1 MKEFKI
7 TSNLIDSQTIG
18 DNSGIGARSVFEG
31 TVRDTNNGHDVKKLE
46 YECYESLA
54 IKEGNKILGEAIEK
68 FGLIDAFC
76 IHRIGTLEV
85 GETAVIVVAT
95 SGHRDEA
102 FKMCRYILEE
112 IKHHSPIWKK
122 EHYIEGNEEWLP
134 GYSLRPKEE
143 IK

>member
-18 DNSGIGARSVFEG
+18 ENSGIGARSVFEG
-31 TVRDTNNGHDVKKLE
+31 TVRDTNDGHDVTKLE
-46 YECYESLA
+46 YECYEPLA
-54 IKEGNKILGEAIEK
+54 MKEGNKILAEAIKK

-102 FKMCRYILEE
+102 FKGCRYIIDEV
-112 IKHHSPIWKK
+112 KCRVPIWKK
-122 EHYIEGNEEWLP
+122 EHYQDGATEW
-134 GYSLRPKEE
+134 
-143 IK
+143 IKGAG

>member
-7 TSNLIDSQTIG
+7 TSNLIHSQTIG
-18 DNSGIGARSVFEG
+18 ENSGIGARSVFEG
-31 TVRDTNNGHDVKKLE
+31 TVRDTNDGHDVIKLE

-76 IHRIGTLEV
+76 IHRIGTLEI

-102 FKMCRYILEE
+102 FKGCRYIIDEV
-112 IKHHSPIWKK
+112 KCRVPIWKK
-122 EHYIEGNEEWLP
+122 EHYQDGETEWLK
-134 GYSLRPKEE
+134 GAG
-143 IK
+143 

>member
-18 DNSGIGARSVFEG
+18 ENSGIGARSVFEG
-31 TVRDTNNGHDVKKLE
+31 TVRDTNNGHDVRKLE

-95 SGHRDEA
+95 SGHRNEA
-102 FKMCRYILEE
+102 FKGCRYIIDEV
-112 IKHHSPIWKK
+112 KSRVPIWKK
-122 EHYIEGNEEWLP
+122 EHYQDGATEW
-134 GYSLRPKEE
+134 
-143 IK
+143 IKGAG

>member
-7 TSNLIDSQTIG
+7 TSNLIGSQTIG
-18 DNSGIGARSVFEG
+18 ENSGIGARSVFEG
-31 TVRDTNNGHDVKKLE
+31 TVRDTNDGHDVKKLE

-102 FKMCRYILEE
+102 FKGCRYIIDEV
-112 IKHHSPIWKK
+112 KCRVPIWKK
-122 EHYIEGNEEWLP
+122 EHYQDGETEWLK
-134 GYSLRPKEE
+134 GAG
-143 IK
+143 

>member
-7 TSNLIDSQTIG
+7 TSNLIHSQTIG
-18 DNSGIGARSVFEG
+18 ENSGIGARSVFEG
-31 TVRDTNNGHDVKKLE
+31 TVRDTNDGHDVTKLE
-46 YECYESLA
+46 YECYKSLA

-76 IHRIGTLEV
+76 IHRIGTLEI

-102 FKMCRYILEE
+102 FKGCRYIIDEV
-112 IKHHSPIWKK
+112 KCRVPIWKK
-122 EHYIEGNEEWLP
+122 EHYQDGETEWLK
-134 GYSLRPKEE
+134 GAG
-143 IK
+143 

>member
-18 DNSGIGARSVFEG
+18 ENSGIGARSVFEG
-31 TVRDTNNGHDVKKLE
+31 TVRDTNDGHDVTKLE

-76 IHRIGTLEV
+76 IHRIGTLEI

-102 FKMCRYILEE
+102 FKGCRYIIDEV
-112 IKHHSPIWKK
+112 KCRVPIWKK
-122 EHYIEGNEEWLP
+122 EHYQHGETEWLK
-134 GYSLRPKEE
+134 GAG
-143 IK
+143 

>member
-18 DNSGIGARSVFEG
+18 ENSGIGARSVFEG
-31 TVRDTNNGHDVKKLE
+31 TVRDTNDGHDVTKLE
-46 YECYESLA
+46 YECYEPLA
-54 IKEGNKILGEAIEK
+54 MKEGNRILDEAIEK

-76 IHRIGTLEV
+76 IHRVGTLEV

-102 FKMCRYILEE
+102 FKGCRYIIDEV
-112 IKHHSPIWKK
+112 KCRVPIWKK
-122 EHYIEGNEEWLP
+122 EHYQDGETEWLK
-134 GYSLRPKEE
+134 GAG
-143 IK
+143 

>member
-7 TSNLIDSQTIG
+7 TPNLIDSQTIG
-18 DNSGIGARSVFEG
+18 ENSGIGARSVFEG
-31 TVRDTNNGHDVKKLE
+31 TVRDTNDGHDVTKLE

-76 IHRIGTLEV
+76 IHRIGTLEI

-102 FKMCRYILEE
+102 FKGCRYIIDEV
-112 IKHHSPIWKK
+112 KCRVPIWKK
-122 EHYIEGNEEWLP
+122 EHYQDGETEWLK
-134 GYSLRPKEE
+134 GAG
-143 IK
+143 

>member
-7 TSNLIDSQTIG
+7 TPNLIDSQTIG
-18 DNSGIGARSVFEG
+18 ENSGIGARSVFEG
-31 TVRDTNNGHDVKKLE
+31 TVRDTNDGHNVTKLE

-102 FKMCRYILEE
+102 FKGCRYIIDEV
-112 IKHHSPIWKK
+112 KCRVPIWKK
-122 EHYIEGNEEWLP
+122 EHYQDGETEWLK
-134 GYSLRPKEE
+134 GAG
-143 IK
+143 

>member
-18 DNSGIGARSVFEG
+18 EKPGIGARSVFEG
-31 TVRDTNNGHDVKKLE
+31 TVRDNNDGHNVKKLE
-46 YECYESLA
+46 YECYEPLA
-54 IKEGNKILGEAIEK
+54 IKEGNIILSEVIEK

-76 IHRIGTLEV
+76 IHRIGTLEI

-102 FKMCRYILEE
+102 FKGCRYIIDEV
-112 IKHHSPIWKK
+112 KCRVPIWKK
-122 EHYIEGNEEWLP
+122 EHYQDGETEWLK
-134 GYSLRPKEE
+134 GAG
-143 IK
+143 

>member
-18 DNSGIGARSVFEG
+18 ENSGIGARSVFEG
-31 TVRDTNNGHDVKKLE
+31 TVRDTNDGHDVKKLE
-46 YECYESLA
+46 YECYEPLA
-54 IKEGNKILGEAIEK
+54 MKEGNKILGEAIEK

-76 IHRIGTLEV
+76 IHRIGTLEI

-102 FKMCRYILEE
+102 FKGCRYIIDEV
-112 IKHHSPIWKK
+112 KCRVPIWKK
-122 EHYIEGNEEWLP
+122 EHYQDGETEW
-134 GYSLRPKEE
+134 
-143 IK
+143 IKGAG

>member
-31 TVRDTNNGHDVKKLE
+31 TVRDTNDGHDVKKLE

-102 FKMCRYILEE
+102 FKGCRYIIDEV
-112 IKHHSPIWKK
+112 KCRVPIWKK
-122 EHYIEGNEEWLP
+122 EHYQDGETEWLK
-134 GYSLRPKEE
+134 GAG
-143 IK
+143 

>member
-7 TSNLIDSQTIG
+7 TSNLIHSQTIG
-18 DNSGIGARSVFEG
+18 ENSGIGARSVFEG
-31 TVRDTNNGHDVKKLE
+31 TVRDTNDGHDVTKLE

-76 IHRIGTLEV
+76 IHRIGTLEI
-85 GETAVIVVAT
+85 GETAVVVVAT

-102 FKMCRYILEE
+102 FKGCRYIIDEV
-112 IKHHSPIWKK
+112 KCRVPIWKK
-122 EHYIEGNEEWLP
+122 EHYQDGETEWLK
-134 GYSLRPKEE
+134 GAG
-143 IK
+143 

>member
-7 TSNLIDSQTIG
+7 TSNLIGSQTIG
-18 DNSGIGARSVFEG
+18 ENSGIGARSVFEG
-31 TVRDTNNGHDVKKLE
+31 TVRDTNDGHDVKKLE

-95 SGHRDEA
+95 SGHRNEA
-102 FKMCRYILEE
+102 FKGCRYIIDEV
-112 IKHHSPIWKK
+112 KSRVPIWKK
-122 EHYIEGNEEWLP
+122 EYYQDGETEWLK
-134 GYSLRPKEE
+134 GAG
-143 IK
+143 

>member
-7 TSNLIDSQTIG
+7 TSNLIHSQTIG
-18 DNSGIGARSVFEG
+18 ENSGIGARSVFEG
-31 TVRDTNNGHDVKKLE
+31 TVRDTNDGHDVTKLE
-46 YECYESLA
+46 YECYEPLA
-54 IKEGNKILGEAIEK
+54 MKEGNRILGEAIEK

-102 FKMCRYILEE
+102 FKGCRYIIDEV
-112 IKHHSPIWKK
+112 KCRVPIWKK
-122 EHYIEGNEEWLP
+122 EHYQDGETEWLK
-134 GYSLRPKEE
+134 GAG
-143 IK
+143 

>member
-7 TSNLIDSQTIG
+7 TSNLIDYQTIG
-18 DNSGIGARSVFEG
+18 ENSGIGARSVFEG
-31 TVRDTNNGHDVKKLE
+31 TVRDTNHGHDVTKLE

-95 SGHRDEA
+95 SGHRNEA
-102 FKMCRYILEE
+102 FKGCRYIIDEV
-112 IKHHSPIWKK
+112 KCRVPIWKK
-122 EHYIEGNEEWLP
+122 EHYQDGETEW
-134 GYSLRPKEE
+134 
-143 IK
+143 IKGAG